1 MEIALITGASGGI
14 GQAIARRLAS
24 DGYSLYLH
32 YHSGEQKISE
42 LIDELKNN
50 YPKQIFE
57 ALQADLT
64 TPSGVKKLIEEV
76 RDPIDC
82 IVYNSG
88 KSHVSLIT
96 EVSPHELIEHIQLHL
111 TSPFQLVQAL
121 LPEMI
126 QRKNGK
132 IIFISSIWGL
142 TGASMEVLY
151 SMVKGGQNSLVKS
164 LAKEVAPSG
173 IAVNAVAPGAIDTQM
188 MADFNAEDLEFI
200 KEDIPMGRLG
210 KPEEVADLVGF
221 LVSPQADYI
230 SGQVLSINGAWHC

>member
-1 MEIALITGASGGI
+1 MDIALITGASGGI

-32 YHSGEQKISE
+32 FHTRKEQVHA
-42 LIDELKNN
+42 LMDELKKA
-50 YPKQIFE
+50 YPKQLFE
-57 ALQADLT
+57 CIQADLST
-64 TPSGVKKLIEEV
+64 AEGTQTLIKGV

-88 KSHVSLIT
+88 KSHVSLIND
-96 EVSPHELIEHIQLHL
+96 VSPVELQEHLHLHL
-111 TSPFQLVQAL
+111 TSPFLLIQSL
-121 LPEMI
+121 LPPMI

-132 IIFISSIWGL
+132 IILISSIWGL

-151 SMVKGGQNSLVKS
+151 SMVKGGQNSLVKG

-188 MADFNAEDLEFI
+188 LADFSEDEIEFI
-200 KEDIPMGRLG
+200 KNDIPMGRLG
-210 KPEEVADLVGF
+210 APEEVADFVGF